1 MVIDLGVYVPDS
13 NSLEAFIQMAQK
25 LGFTGLATLHTKN
38 GPEHS
43 FANSRVSVLKRA
55 DLTGNDIRS
64 IRKRVD
70 DVRKHSMIVSVDLMS
85 VESAN
90 WAADD
95 KRVDLLTL
103 NHLRDYRLRD
113 TTARLGAA
121 SSTALEIKFEPLLN
135 LAGLNRSK
143 VIKMYRESIS
153 TAIGSGMQVI
163 LSSGAKHP
171 LHMRSPRAIQY
182 LCELLGMEPKYA
194 EHAVNQ
200 APIDIVEKNR
210 RRFRS
215 DYISDELEII
225 QRGTEE

>member
-13 NSLEAFIQMAQK
+13 NSLEAFIEMAQE
-25 LGFTGLATLHTKN
+25 LGFTGLATPHTEDE
-38 GPEHS
+38 PEHS
-43 FANSRVSVLKRA
+43 FANSRFSVLKRT
-55 DLTGNDIRS
+55 DLTGNNLKS

-70 DVRKHSMIVSVDLMS
+70 DVRRHSMIVSVGLAS
-85 VESAN
+85 VETAN

-113 TTARLGAA
+113 TTAHLGAE

-153 TAIGSGMQVI
+153 TAIDSGMQVI

-171 LHMRSPRAIQY
+171 LHMRSPRAMQY

-215 DYISDELEII
+215 DYIRDGLEII

>member
-1 MVIDLGVYVPDS
+1 VVIDLGVYVPDS
-13 NSLEAFIQMAQK
+13 SSLEPSIKMAQK
-25 LGFTGLATLHTKN
+25 LGFTGLATPHTEN
-38 GPEHS
+38 ASEHS
-43 FANSRVSVLKRA
+43 FANSRFSVLKRA
-55 DLTGNDIRS
+55 DLTGNNLKS

-70 DVRKHSMIVSVDLMS
+70 DVRGHSMIVAVDLTS
-85 VESAN
+85 VETAN

-113 TTARLGAA
+113 TTARLGAT
-121 SSTALEIKFEPLLN
+121 SNTALEIKFGPLLK
-135 LAGLNRSK
+135 LAGLSRSK

-163 LSSGAKHP
+163 LSSGAEHP
-171 LHMRSPRAIQY
+171 LHMRSPRAMQY

-200 APIDIVEKNR
+200 APVDIVKRNR
-210 RRFRS
+210 RRFSS
-215 DYISDELEII
+215 DYIRDGLEII
-225 QRGTEE
+225 QGGTKE

>member
-1 MVIDLGVYVPDS
+1 VVIDLGVYVPDS

-25 LGFTGLATLHTKN
+25 LGFTGFATPHTEN
-38 GPEHS
+38 EPEHS
-43 FANSRVSVLKRA
+43 FANSRFSVLKRA
-55 DLTGNDIRS
+55 DLTGNNIKS

-70 DVRKHSMIVSVDLMS
+70 DVRKHSMIVSVGLAS
-85 VESAN
+85 VETAN

-121 SSTALEIKFEPLLN
+121 SNTALEIKFEPLLN

-153 TAIGSGMQVI
+153 TAISSGMQVI

-171 LHMRSPRAIQY
+171 LHMRSPRAMQY

-194 EHAVNQ
+194 EHAVNH
-200 APIDIVEKNR
+200 APIDIVEENR

-215 DYISDELEII
+215 DYIRDGLEII

>member
-13 NSLEAFIQMAQK
+13 SSLEPFIQMAQK
-25 LGFTGLATLHTKN
+25 LGFTGLATPHTEN
-38 GPEHS
+38 GPEQS
-43 FANSRVSVLKRA
+43 FTNNRFSVLKRA
-55 DLTGNDIRS
+55 DLTGKNLKS

-70 DVRKHSMIVSVDLMS
+70 DVRRRAMIVSVDLTS
-85 VESAN
+85 VDTAN

-103 NHLRDYRLRD
+103 NHLREYRLRD

-135 LAGLNRSK
+135 LNGLKRSK
-143 VIKMYRESIS
+143 VIKMYRESVD
-153 TAIGSGMQVI
+153 TAIDSGMQVI

-171 LHMRSPRAIQY
+171 LQLRSSRAMCY
-182 LCELLGMEPKYA
+182 LCELLGMERKYA

-200 APIDIVEKNR
+200 APLDIVERNR
-210 RRFRS
+210 RKLSS
-215 DYISDELEII
+215 DYIMDGLEII
-225 QRGTEE
+225 QRGSEE